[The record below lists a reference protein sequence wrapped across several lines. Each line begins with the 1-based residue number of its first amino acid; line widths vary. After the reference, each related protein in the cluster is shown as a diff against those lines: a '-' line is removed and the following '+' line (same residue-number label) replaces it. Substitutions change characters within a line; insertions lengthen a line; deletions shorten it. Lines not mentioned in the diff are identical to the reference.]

1 MMKRKLL
8 AVVLPL
14 VGCATVV
21 GSGFAAWYF
30 EDIQTTRDTIGTYV
44 GVNVT
49 KEVNDASGLL
59 NFDEELT
66 VDNLKGNFLV
76 LDQGGIDSDETQGIM
91 IGSKND
97 NETKAKSD
105 IDYSFTLTW
114 GSTGDGQPVDLSQ
127 IYEAGMKVQLTVTI
141 ELTGNL
147 SNYIELVTDYS
158 LNYLKEPDTNPVT
171 VKFEPKGSNSYTAVW
186 EEADKPASGTT
197 TASWDFNLG
206 FGTNA
211 ELQNEAFKYKEYV
224 AGEDG
229 AFTGK
234 PSYTGQPEAMAKD
247 LGVSSEEQEEPKTPA
262 KVNIN
267 VVAELVDTKTGA

>member
-30 EDIQTTRDTIGTYV
+30 EDIQTTRGNIGTYV

-49 KEVNDASGLL
+49 EEVNDATGLL
-59 NFDEELT
+59 TFDSLKT
-66 VDNLKGNFLV
+66 VNDLDGQYLV
-76 LDQGGIDSDETQGIM
+76 LDQGGIKLDEEYEYRGIM
-91 IGSKND
+91 IGSDTD
-97 NETKAKSD
+97 NETKAKKD

-114 GSTGDGQPVDLSQ
+114 GSTGVGQSVDLSK

-147 SNYIELVTDYS
+147 SNYIEMVEHYS
-158 LNYLKEPDTNPVT
+158 LKDGDGVTIGKEFTPNKDN
-171 VKFEPKGSNSYTAVW
+171 NIYTAVW
-186 EEADKPASGTT
+186 VADKPASGTT
-197 TASWDFNLG
+197 TTSWNFNLG
-206 FGTNA
+206 FDTSDD
-211 ELQNEAFKYKEYV
+211 LKNEAFKYR
-224 AGEDG
+224 ASD
-229 AFTGK
+229 TDGK
-234 PSYTGQPEAMAKD
+234 PGKPNGTGEPEAMAKD

>member
-30 EDIQTTRDTIGTYV
+30 EDIQTTRRSIGTSV

-49 KEVNDASGLL
+49 EEVNDATGLL
-59 NFDEELT
+59 TFDSLKT
-66 VDNLKGNFLV
+66 VNDLNEQYLV
-76 LDQGGIDSDETQGIM
+76 LDQGGIKSDETKGIM
-91 IGSKND
+91 IGSVND
-97 NETKAKSD
+97 NETIAKSG
-105 IDYSFTLTW
+105 IDYSFTLNW
-114 GSTGDGQPVDLSQ
+114 GPTGDGDPVDLVK

-147 SNYIELVTDYS
+147 SNYIELVTGYS
-158 LNYLKEPDTNPVT
+158 LKYGDGTIADDFTTEDYKI
-171 VKFEPKGSNSYTAVW
+171 YTAVW
-186 EEADKPASGTT
+186 EPEEPTMET
-197 TASWDFNLG
+197 NTASWNFNLG
-206 FGTNA
+206 FDTNA

-224 AGEDG
+224 AGKDG

-234 PSYTGQPEAMAKD
+234 PSKTGEPATMAGALAEIK
-247 LGVSSEEQEEPKTPA
+247 QEEGEPRPA
-262 KVNIN
+262 ATVEIN